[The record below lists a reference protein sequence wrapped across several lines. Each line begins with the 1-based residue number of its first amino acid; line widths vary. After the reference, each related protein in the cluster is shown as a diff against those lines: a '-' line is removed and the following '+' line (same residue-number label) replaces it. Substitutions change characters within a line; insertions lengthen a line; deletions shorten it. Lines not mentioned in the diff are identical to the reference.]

1 MQSTEETKPDIFGE
15 VEKVAEQGKITRAS
29 WRGVLS
35 INVPTLNL
43 TGEYH
48 LRAGKIH
55 GVMQV
60 PAIKKVDRET
70 GKEVVSK
77 EKVVFYRYKLDAE
90 GKRTEI
96 AEVSYDEAKARVRYI
111 DGRPEPAQ
119 EWLISAKVEDRCFE
133 KEALEVKGQFLEV
146 PKERVANMQDGEEV
160 AYFDRS
166 QSLEVDEQSIVPLT
180 RIGEYK
186 MKELYM
192 VNADTDKKVN
202 EKPNRV
208 RDLARLLLEKQIGLV
223 SFFSWGRGFTY
234 YTSVVYPYE
243 RQVDGKLWLCMGMSE
258 GILQFDATW
267 ALEATFAQEAV
278 AVPQVARRKPT
289 VKISR

>member
-1 MQSTEETKPDIFGE
+1 MQTTKEADIFGE
-15 VEKVAEQGKITRAS
+15 VEKVAEQGKATRAS

-35 INVPTLNL
+35 INVPTLNI

-48 LRAGKIH
+48 LRAGKVH
-55 GVMQV
+55 GDMQTV
-60 PAIKKVDRET
+60 AVKKIDRET

-96 AEVSYDEAKARVRYI
+96 TEVSYDEAKSRVRYI

-119 EWLISAKVEDRCFE
+119 EWLISTKVEDRCFE
-133 KEALEVKGQFLEV
+133 REALEVRGQFLEV

-166 QSLEVDEQSIVPLT
+166 QSLDVDEQSIVPLS
-180 RIGEYK
+180 RVGEYK

-223 SFFSWGRGFTY
+223 SFFSWGRGYTY
-234 YTSVVYPYE
+234 YSSVIYPYE
-243 RQVDGKLWLCMGMSE
+243 RQADGRIWLCMGLSE
-258 GILQFDATW
+258 GILQLDPAW
-267 ALEATFAQEAV
+267 SLETSTETEAV
-278 AVPQVARRKPT
+278 PVPKIAKPR
-289 VKISR
+289 VRLSK